1 MALTTE
7 AIVILKRFLSS
18 SLIIFTSSFVLGLN
32 AVTVGDASLSLTNKV
47 KSNAFKALLNAFL
60 IA

>member
-1 MALTTE
+1 MALTTSNCYFK
-7 AIVILKRFLSS
+7 AILSS

-47 KSNAFKALLNAFL
+47 KSNAFHAFL